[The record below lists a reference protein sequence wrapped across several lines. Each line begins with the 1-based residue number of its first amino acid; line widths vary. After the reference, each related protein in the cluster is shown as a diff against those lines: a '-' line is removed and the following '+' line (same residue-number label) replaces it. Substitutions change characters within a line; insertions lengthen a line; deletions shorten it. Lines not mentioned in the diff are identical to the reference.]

1 MTFLDLVEKQWS
13 NYADR
18 HRNRRNLL
26 IHAAAVP
33 VMWLGAFQLVG
44 GVFLVLLG
52 VPGAPGML
60 AWAAVFIGASLFA
73 QAQGHSG
80 EAIEPEKFADA
91 GDFARRLVAEQFINF
106 PRFVLS
112 GGWLR
117 NFKGP
122 GGPGAAQ
129 P

>member
-1 MTFLDLVEKQWS
+1 MMFLDLVEQQWS
-13 NYADR
+13 NYSDR

-26 IHAAAVP
+26 IHVVAVP
-33 VMWLGAFQLVG
+33 VLWLGAFQLLG
-44 GVFLVLLG
+44 GLFLVLLG
-52 VPGAPGML
+52 VPGAFGML
-60 AWAAVFIGASLFA
+60 AWGAVFIGVSLFA

-91 GDFARRLVAEQFINF
+91 GNFARRLFAEQFINF

-117 NFKGP
+117 NVRGAS
-122 GGPGAAQ
+122 GPGAPQ
-129 P
+129 